1 MENIIYF
8 LFIFFTN
15 DALSHLRFDKRQIFS
30 VFPESDLP
38 VGALRLVVQHES
50 LAGIITLIL
59 IAVLATGLLQ
69 FSLTLPVVPPND
81 YANADKSKE
90 AQSIFINAI
99 RVRME
104 SFLLFHVAQMPVA
117 GVPDRNRCR
126 LHQDNAK
133 QEVPGKKE
141 FRQNKCILHTPD
153 CRLLHNGAAKILWG
167 KFR

>member
-15 DALSHLRFDKRQIFS
+15 DALYHLRFDKRQIFS

-38 VGALRLVVQHES
+38 AGVLRLVVQHES
-50 LAGIITLIL
+50 LAGIITLIR
-59 IAVLATGLLQ
+59 IVVLATRLLQ
-69 FSLTLPVVPPND
+69 LSSNLSVMPPDGDAYDDKNKDAQPIFS
-81 YANADKSKE
+81 K
-90 AQSIFINAI
+90 AI
-99 RVRME
+99 RGRME
-104 SFLLFHVAQMPVA
+104 SILLFRIAQMPVA

-126 LHQDNAK
+126 WHRDNAK

-153 CRLLHNGAAKILWG
+153 CRLLHNGAAKILLE
-167 KFR
+167 